1 MHEIVYLGLSCQFL
15 RANSKPLCVVFNIS
29 IAMLIVIRTEPGI
42 RVLHRYTLLIDATRG
57 TLLQPHLH
65 AERTRMAEGH
75 ANWKSTKQ
83 RWISQLESENCV
95 TPHGSWQF
103 KGQRARGNGDV
114 ISPFFHL
121 CILTGLFWR
130 QVSFLIL

>member
-42 RVLHRYTLLIDATRG
+42 RVLYRYTLLIDATRG

-83 RWISQLESENCV
+83 R
-95 TPHGSWQF
+95 
-103 KGQRARGNGDV
+103 
-114 ISPFFHL
+114 
-121 CILTGLFWR
+121 
-130 QVSFLIL
+130 